1 RSSARG
7 SVSRRAADERQR
19 ESRRWMLVLFWVVL
33 VAFSLVQTKVVHYSS
48 LCYFP
53 LTYLA
58 ALQLERIVVG
68 EQPFG
73 WTRWAVGVIGSLV
86 AAFAIAAPFLMMR
99 REAIAP
105 LFAASSFAHASLMAP
120 VAWTGVEALDGAWL
134 HRRPR

>member
-1 RSSARG
+1 GGDA
-7 SVSRRAADERQR
+7 RQR
-19 ESRRWMLVLFWVVL
+19 DFRRWMLILFWVVL

-68 EQPFG
+68 RQPFG

-86 AAFAIAAPFLMMR
+86 AAFAIAAPVSLIR
-99 REAIAP
+99 REANAP
-105 LFAASSFAHASLMAP
+105 PFPAPFLSPASAI
-120 VAWTGVEALDGAWL
+120 G
-134 HRRPR
+134 